1 MMLVDNEG
9 VLEFFVIIVREN
21 FVWILWFSVDWIV
34 MILDEGLILKLGRIK

>member
-21 FVWILWFSVDWIV
+21 FVCILWFSVDWIV